1 MREQALPVRE
11 ISRQALYRLPFYLSY
26 LKKAEADGV
35 LYISAPKVAAD
46 LDLNE
51 VQVRKDIAKVSSC
64 AGKPKIGYE
73 TAKLIKD
80 LEKFLGYDNTTD
92 AVVVGVGSL
101 GSSLLHYDGF
111 SECGFRIVA
120 KARRALRKT
129 QGAYGGYSCA
139 GGQCSGCLRR
149 ACQKR
154 NTCNS

>member
-46 LDLNE
+46 LNLNE

-80 LEKFLGYDNTTD
+80 LEKFLGYDNNNRCRCSRSRKSRQLAFT
-92 AVVVGVGSL
+92 L
-101 GSSLLHYDGF
+101 RRI
-111 SECGFRIVA
+111 FRMRVS
-120 KARRALRKT
+120 
-129 QGAYGGYSCA
+129 YSC
-139 GGQCSGCLRR
+139 GI
-149 ACQKR
+149 
-154 NTCNS
+154 

>member
-92 AVVVGVGSL
+92 AVVVGVGS
-101 GSSLLHYDGF
+101 SAARFYITTDFPNAGF
-111 SECGFRIVA
+111 V
-120 KARRALRKT
+120 
-129 QGAYGGYSCA
+129 
-139 GGQCSGCLRR
+139 
-149 ACQKR
+149 
-154 NTCNS
+154 

>member
-92 AVVVGVGSL
+92 AVVVGVGSSAARFYITTDFL
-101 GSSLLHYDGF
+101 NAGF
-111 SECGFRIVA
+111 V
-120 KARRALRKT
+120 
-129 QGAYGGYSCA
+129 
-139 GGQCSGCLRR
+139 
-149 ACQKR
+149 
-154 NTCNS
+154 